1 MGISLSH
8 LLNIARFYPCQYK
21 YEYVESNGGQYVP
34 VEYLTTT
41 EFVANKSD
49 NLTIL
54 VTEGNHVRGGTALK
68 CIQKIKSVLPNVKII
83 YASVGRDY
91 AHRNRL
97 PGTVFETWG
106 FLTNETEI
114 LSKDECKELGVKNKF
129 VVYPWEI
136 IEETVVDETIAQL
149 TALKVKV
156 NAGNNEVAEIDEEIA
171 SLAEQNSV
179 YAELYASGVIDEVT
193 YLSKTDKYQN
203 RITELRARR
212 LKIINEDEDE
222 MCIEKLRELK
232 RFLSAS
238 EESIPEMD
246 EDIFTRI
253 VDVVYAEAD
262 GALTFRLKC
271 ELELKIYVRR

>member
-1 MGISLSH
+1 M
-8 LLNIARFYPCQYK
+8 
-21 YEYVESNGGQYVP
+21 
-34 VEYLTTT
+34 
-41 EFVANKSD
+41 
-49 NLTIL
+49 
-54 VTEGNHVRGGTALK
+54 
-68 CIQKIKSVLPNVKII
+68 
-83 YASVGRDY
+83 
-91 AHRNRL
+91 
-97 PGTVFETWG
+97 
-106 FLTNETEI
+106 
-114 LSKDECKELGVKNKF
+114 
-129 VVYPWEI
+129 
-136 IEETVVDETIAQL
+136 
-149 TALKVKV
+149 
-156 NAGNNEVAEIDEEIA
+156 AEIDEEIA

>member
-1 MGISLSH
+1 M
-8 LLNIARFYPCQYK
+8 
-21 YEYVESNGGQYVP
+21 P

-136 IEETVVDETIAQL
+136 IEEEIME
-149 TALKVKV
+149 V
-156 NAGNNEVAEIDEEIA
+156 NNSLDCNDGGNEND
-171 SLAEQNSV
+171 
-179 YAELYASGVIDEVT
+179 
-193 YLSKTDKYQN
+193 
-203 RITELRARR
+203 
-212 LKIINEDEDE
+212 
-222 MCIEKLRELK
+222 
-232 RFLSAS
+232 
-238 EESIPEMD
+238 
-246 EDIFTRI
+246 
-253 VDVVYAEAD
+253 
-262 GALTFRLKC
+262 
-271 ELELKIYVRR
+271 